1 MALFLTSVCMKDVL
15 KSSIKSFQVLKSG
28 EARVAFLVAVE
39 ALVKADPSFMKDR
52 VNMILF
58 WSVS

>member
-1 MALFLTSVCMKDVL
+1 MKDVL

-58 WSVS
+58 